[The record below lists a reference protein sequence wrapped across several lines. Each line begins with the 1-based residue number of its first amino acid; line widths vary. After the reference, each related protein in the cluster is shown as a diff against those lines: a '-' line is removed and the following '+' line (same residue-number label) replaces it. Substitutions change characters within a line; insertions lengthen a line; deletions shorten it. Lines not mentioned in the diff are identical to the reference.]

1 MIKILKQMEPLNKL
15 SSFLVN
21 FYLLEFLMD
30 VYIYIYID
38 RYIYIMCMYNVYI

>member
-30 VYIYIYID
+30 VYIYIYI
-38 RYIYIMCMYNVYI
+38 YVMCMYNVYI